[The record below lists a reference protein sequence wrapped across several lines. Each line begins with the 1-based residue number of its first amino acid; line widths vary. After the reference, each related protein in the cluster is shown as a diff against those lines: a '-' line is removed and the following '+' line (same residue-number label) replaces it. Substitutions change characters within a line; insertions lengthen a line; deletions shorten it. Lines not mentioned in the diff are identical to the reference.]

1 MPTAALAGTF
11 PNHLASI
18 RDGKYNPKN
27 KTFHSFDDIIMAK
40 DRAVIENII
49 PELIRILG
57 IVYKNFE
64 KRDFYNAFL
73 RNIALSLLNTV
84 SNECQDSGGAK
95 RAFYFR
101 I

>member
-1 MPTAALAGTF
+1 
-11 PNHLASI
+11 
-18 RDGKYNPKN
+18 
-27 KTFHSFDDIIMAK
+27 MAK

-73 RNIALSLLNTV
+73 RNIAVV
-84 SNECQDSGGAK
+84 STEYREQ
-95 RAFYFR
+95 
-101 I
+101 